1 MKAINQISAETLPM
15 LRQVLKMV
23 ETKRW
28 PHLTSQQKQISKSIV
43 IKKQRKGLV
52 TILSRSEYEL

>member
-23 ETKRW
+23 ETKRQS
-28 PHLTSQQKQISKSIV
+28 HLTSQQKQISKSID

-52 TILSRSEYEL
+52 TILPRGEYEL